1 MTRKIMDLM
10 SETDDTFSITF
21 FLVVDKISAYFL
33 GGRCTIQQAAGFI
46 CNWFTSEYYKNADPN
61 DYNFVMIDN
70 KFYIFP
76 KKDNEPIRFIKPE

>member
-10 SETDDTFSITF
+10 NETDDAFTLTF
-21 FLVVDKISAYFL
+21 FSVVDKISVYFL
-33 GGRCTIQQAAGFI
+33 SGRCTIQQAAGFI
-46 CNWFTSEYYKNADPN
+46 HNWFTSKHYKDADPN

-76 KKDNEPIRFIKPE
+76 KKCNEPIRYIKAD